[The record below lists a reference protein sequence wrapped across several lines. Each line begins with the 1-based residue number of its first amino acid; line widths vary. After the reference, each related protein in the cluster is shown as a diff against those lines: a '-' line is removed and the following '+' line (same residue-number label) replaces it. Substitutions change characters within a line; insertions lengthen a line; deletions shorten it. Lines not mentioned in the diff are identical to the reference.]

1 MEKSVKSA
9 KSDKPEK
16 PAAKAAGGAASP
28 VRRLRAVARKAR
40 PAPDAA
46 AAGTAT
52 ASLLRH
58 DLFRERLRALD
69 ALVERTLAESGGAAP
84 GGSRITEMFD
94 AALEAYARLA
104 RELDDASPLSL
115 LSTLVAP
122 GRIPEVDEFGYDAE
136 YEQGVAPLFRALYRT
151 WWRVEVDGLENVPS
165 DGRVLLV
172 ANHAGG
178 LFAYDGAMLKVAVQD
193 HHPARRNLRPLVDDF
208 VYNLPFVGDFMTRC
222 GAVRACPEN
231 AERLLRRDHA
241 VVVFPEGTKGV
252 GKPYS
257 QRYRLQRFGRGGF
270 VRIALRTGAP
280 IVPVAII
287 GSEEIHPI
295 IGRWDW
301 LARQLR
307 LPYFPL
313 TPTFPWLGL
322 LGLVPLPSKWR
333 IEFGRPLDWSQQFGP
348 DAARDRLLVS
358 RLTEDVRQRVQRLV
372 IEALERRGPAF
383 L

>member
-1 MEKSVKSA
+1 MATA
-9 KSDKPEK
+9 KSETPGRTTD
-16 PAAKAAGGAASP
+16 AT
-28 VRRLRAVARKAR
+28 RRTPSARVLRAVGRKTPRAR
-40 PAPDAA
+40 DAA
-46 AAGTAT
+46 SAASDAPR
-52 ASLLRH
+52 LRH

-69 ALVERTLAESGGAAP
+69 ALVERALAESGGVAP
-84 GGSRITEMFD
+84 AGSRITELFD
-94 AALEAYARLA
+94 ALLDAYARLA
-104 RELDDASPLSL
+104 RGLDEASALEL
-115 LSTLVAP
+115 LSGVVGP
-122 GRIPEVDEFGYDAE
+122 RRVPQVDEFGYDPE
-136 YEQGVAPLFRALYRT
+136 YEQRVAPLFRALYET
-151 WWRVEVDGLENVPS
+151 WWRVEVQGMENVPAT
-165 DGRVLLV
+165 GRVLLV

-178 LFAYDGAMLKVAVQD
+178 LFAYDGAMLKVAVQE
-193 HHPARRNLRPLVDDF
+193 HHPARRAVRPLVDDF
-208 VYNLPFVGDFMTRC
+208 VYNMPFVGDFMTRC
-222 GAVRACPEN
+222 GGVRACPEN
-231 AERLLRRDHA
+231 AERLLARDHA
-241 VVVFPEGTKGV
+241 VVVFPEGTKGI

-270 VRIALRTGAP
+270 VRIALRTRTP

-295 IGRWDW
+295 VGRWDW
-301 LARQLR
+301 LARQLG

-333 IEFGRPLDWSQQFGP
+333 IEFGRPVDWSTQFGP

-372 IEALERRGPAF
+372 IEALERRGSAF

>member
-1 MEKSVKSA
+1 MARTA
-9 KSDKPEK
+9 KTG
-16 PAAKAAGGAASP
+16 GGAPSP
-28 VRRLRAVARKAR
+28 LRRLRAVGRKGGDAR
-40 PAPDAA
+40 PRPRVAGAGAAP
-46 AAGTAT
+46 

-69 ALVERTLAESGGAAP
+69 GLVERALAESGGVGAN
-84 GGSRITEMFD
+84 GSRITEAFD
-94 AALEAYARLA
+94 VALEAYARLA
-104 RELDDASPLSL
+104 RELDGTSPLEL
-115 LSTLVAP
+115 LSSIVGP
-122 GRIPEVDEFGYDAE
+122 GRIADVDEFGYDAE
-136 YEQGVAPLFRALYRT
+136 YEQRVAPLFRALYRT
-151 WWRVEVDGLENVPS
+151 WWRVDVDGLENVPEA
-165 DGRVLLV
+165 GRVMLV

-178 LFAYDGAMLKVAVQD
+178 LFAYDGAMLKIAVQE
-193 HHPARRNLRPLVDDF
+193 HHPAQRSVRPLVDDF

-222 GAVRACPEN
+222 GGVRACPEN

-241 VVVFPEGTKGV
+241 VVVFPEGTKGI

-270 VRIALRTGAP
+270 VRIALRTGTP

-295 IGRWDW
+295 VGQWEW
-301 LARQLR
+301 LSRQLR
-307 LPYFPL
+307 LPYFPF

-372 IEALERRGPAF
+372 VEALERRGPAF

>member
-1 MEKSVKSA
+1 VTRTA
-9 KSDKPEK
+9 KSKP
-16 PAAKAAGGAASP
+16 PQSATPGARLPSA
-28 VRRLRAVARKAR
+28 RTLRAVGRKTARAR
-40 PAPDAA
+40 DSVV
-46 AAGTAT
+46 GAT
-52 ASLLRH
+52 EPTRVRH

-69 ALVERTLAESGGAAP
+69 GLVERALADSGGVAP
-84 GGSRITEMFD
+84 GGSRITEVFD
-94 AALEAYARLA
+94 ALLDGYARLG
-104 RELDDASPLSL
+104 RELEGASPLEVLAEL
-115 LSTLVAP
+115 LGP
-122 GRIPEVDEFGYDAE
+122 QRIPEVDEFGYDAD
-136 YEQGVAPLFRALYRT
+136 YEQRVAPLFRALYET
-151 WWRVEVDGLENVPS
+151 WWRVDVRGVENVPDS
-165 DGRVLLV
+165 GRVLLV

-178 LFAYDGAMLKVAVQD
+178 LFAYDGAMLKLAVQE
-193 HHPARRNLRPLVDDF
+193 HHPARRCVRPLVDDF

-241 VVVFPEGTKGV
+241 VVVFPEGTKGI
-252 GKPYS
+252 GKPYA

-270 VRIALRTGAP
+270 VRIALRTGTP

-333 IEFGRPLDWSQQFGP
+333 IEFGRPLDWSSQFGP
-348 DAARDRLLVS
+348 EAARDRLLVS
-358 RLTEDVRQRVQRLV
+358 RLTEDVRQHVQRLV
-372 IEALERRGPAF
+372 VEALERRGPAF